1 MRAWDHAAGRPLW
14 YLLSDQIETLE
25 PARRKRLALHVD
37 ESYFWH
43 FAHRLVLHDAQTAQR
58 LRVLG
63 SAGVPI
69 TCYGNLNTEL
79 PGVPR
84 NLIPVP
90 GHIPYGP
97 ELAAALARLAITV
110 DVFNPGYIHGYSHK
124 PMITFSSGGFML
136 MDRKRDFIAAFG
148 ELGEAVSY
156 GADAG
161 DLAVKIDRFLT
172 NPAYLQEVAA
182 AIRDTISTRFQL
194 KDVLTRVLQ
203 AAFRG

>member
-1 MRAWDHAAGRPLW
+1 
-14 YLLSDQIETLE
+14 
-25 PARRKRLALHVD
+25 
-37 ESYFWH
+37 
-43 FAHRLVLHDAQTAQR
+43 
-58 LRVLG
+58 
-63 SAGVPI
+63 
-69 TCYGNLNTEL
+69 
-79 PGVPR
+79 
-84 NLIPVP
+84 
-90 GHIPYGP
+90 
-97 ELAAALARLAITV
+97 
-110 DVFNPGYIHGYSHK
+110 
-124 PMITFSSGGFML
+124 MITFSSGGFML

-182 AIRDTISTRFQL
+182 AIRDPISTRFQL